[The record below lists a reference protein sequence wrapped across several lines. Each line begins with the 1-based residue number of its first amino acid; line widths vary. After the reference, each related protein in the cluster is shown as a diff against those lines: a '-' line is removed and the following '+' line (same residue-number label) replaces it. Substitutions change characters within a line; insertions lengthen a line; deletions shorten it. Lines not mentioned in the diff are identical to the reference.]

1 LELASPRSAV
11 HRKVIQ
17 GMIEVKLDAAF
28 AATAAD
34 VI

>member
-1 LELASPRSAV
+1 LRPPGPQFTG
-11 HRKVIQ
+11 KVIQ

-28 AATAAD
+28 AVTAAD